1 MADFKRIPIDQIA
14 IPERLRAVE
23 QEHALAIAQSIVEHG
38 LLNPITVRSTPAAN
52 KGKTPYTLVAGAH
65 RLRAVELNDDS
76 EIDALVIEADGQE
89 AQLVEIVEN
98 IFRNELSVMDR
109 AIFVQ
114 SYRDIW
120 EAKYGKIEPG
130 RPGNCANLAQLI
142 SDEAETG
149 SFSLHV
155 AERMGFSRRK
165 IERLNSIAQNLTPK
179 LRERLRGTPAAD
191 NQSLLLNLSKRGP
204 TEQSKIAAGLSDTDL
219 PSVLAALAPPKPKP
233 TATDKQDAAKAELFA
248 GWQKADAVTRS
259 LFVMDRLIEM
269 GADADL
275 AKRVKDLFMGAGK

>member
-1 MADFKRIPIDQIA
+1 MADFKRIPIDQIT

-120 EAKYGKIEPG
+120 EAKFGKVEPG
-130 RPGNCANLAQLI
+130 RPHNRINLIQLI
-142 SDEAETG
+142 GEESKTSTFAE
-149 SFSLHV
+149 HV
-155 AERMGFSRRK
+155 ADRMGISVPSYK
-165 IERLNSIAQNLTPK
+165 RLNSIAQNLTPK
-179 LRERLRGTPAAD
+179 LREKLRGTPAAD

-204 TEQSKIAAGLSDTDL
+204 TEQAKIAAGLSDADL

-233 TATDKQDAAKAELFA
+233 TAADKQDAAKAELFA

-275 AKRVKDLFMGAGK
+275 AKRVKDIFMGAGK